1 MSSPTQ
7 TKTPYALASLPQ
19 KAALVSEFVG
29 ASLESLRTP
38 AIVIDRSLF
47 QNNCLRMLQNAT
59 EWGATLRS
67 HLKTHK
73 TVEGT
78 RLQLVE
84 GEYKTHAVVVS
95 TLMEAW
101 EVVQGGLVKDGT
113 VKDILYG
120 LPVAINK
127 VADLTAPVVRLM
139 VDNPDQIRFIEEFEK
154 ARASPRKW
162 SVFRLRPFLKSLFD
176 SPAIYVYGFYIH
188 AGNAYASTS
197 ASDAESFLS
206 SEVHA
211 PFVLSVGSTPTAHAA
226 TAESRAALSTLLHGK
241 LELHAGNYPMLDLQ
255 QQHTSLVSADRIAQ
269 KVLASVISYY
279 PARGAD
285 GADEAMCDAGCIAM
299 SKDTGPSGGF
309 GDVVGR
315 PWKLTR
321 MSQEHGI
328 LTPTAA
334 GATLQLGEMVEIVGQ
349 HACLIAAAYP
359 WYYVVENGGRT
370 VVDVWVPWKG
380 W

>member
-1 MSSPTQ
+1 M
-7 TKTPYALASLPQ
+7 AS
-19 KAALVSEFVG
+19 
-29 ASLESLRTP
+29 RTP
-38 AIVIDRSLF
+38 AM
-47 QNNCLRMLQNAT
+47 N
-59 EWGATLRS
+59 GATNA
-67 HLKTHK
+67 HLLK

-95 TLMEAW
+95 TLMEAR

-113 VKDILYG
+113 VKDDG
-120 LPVAINK
+120 A
-127 VADLTAPVVRLM
+127 VVRLM
-139 VDNPDQIRFIEEFEK
+139 VDNPDQICFIEEFEK

-162 SVFRLRPFLKSLFD
+162 SVFVKIDGGQRYAFSLDRSAQLTLCAVLGNPLRLGR
-176 SPAIYVYGFYIH
+176 PAISVYGFYIH

-211 PFVLSVGSTPTAHAA
+211 VNEAAGIALPILAASSNASAHNEPFVLSVGSTPTAHVT
-226 TAESRAALSTLLHGK
+226 TAESHAALSTLFSRK
-241 LELHAGNYPMLDLQ
+241 LELHAGKYPMRDLQ
-255 QQHTSLVSADRIAQ
+255 QQHTSLVSAEHIPQ

-285 GADEAMCDAGCIAM
+285 GADGAI
-299 SKDTGPSGGF
+299 GGF
-309 GDVVGR
+309 SDVVGR
-315 PWKLTR
+315 PWRPAR

-328 LTPTAA
+328 FTPTAA
-334 GATLQLGEMVEIVGQ
+334 GATLQLGEMVKIAGR

-359 WYYVVENGGRT
+359 WYYVVEDGGRT